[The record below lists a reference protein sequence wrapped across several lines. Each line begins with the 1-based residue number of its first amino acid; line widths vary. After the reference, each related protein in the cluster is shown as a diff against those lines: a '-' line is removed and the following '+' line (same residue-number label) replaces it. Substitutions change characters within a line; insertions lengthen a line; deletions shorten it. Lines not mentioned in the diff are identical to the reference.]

1 MRMSSTDNYPPP
13 MPSPDNF
20 DPPVTTRRDD
30 LFALREELNDH
41 ALGTMR
47 KRNAQYASE
56 ANPIANYE
64 AAARAAGCSPTA
76 YIIGRMA
83 EKLERMR
90 RATDGD
96 DAYSEEIVLEE
107 ARELMNLA
115 ALAAF
120 ADGERRAGR
129 S

>member
-1 MRMSSTDNYPPP
+1 MST
-13 MPSPDNF
+13 PDF
-20 DPPVTTRRDD
+20 DALAETPRDR
-30 LFALREELNDH
+30 LFALREELNEH

-47 KRNAQYASE
+47 KRNAQYADE
-56 ANPIANYE
+56 ANPITNYE
-64 AAARAAGCSPTA
+64 AAARAAGCSPAA

-115 ALAAF
+115 PLAAF